1 MEMKCPY
8 CDAVGGLTATHRH
21 MVDTHL
27 EMVTTEQ
34 DEAASQMRYIVACPF
49 CEDRYEQQVNPRG
62 RNPRFLA
69 EFRTEIAMVA
79 FDQMLYHILE
89 QHPEKIG
96 ADPAELGKES

>member
-8 CDAVGGLTATHRH
+8 CDAVGGLTTTHRH

-34 DEAASQMRYIVACPF
+34 VEAANQMRYTVACPF
-49 CEDRYEQQVNPRG
+49 CEDRYQRQVNPRG
-62 RNPRFLA
+62 RNPRFLE
-69 EFRTEIAMVA
+69 EFKTEIAMVA

-89 QHPEKIG
+89 QHPEKVG
-96 ADPAELGKES
+96 VDPAELGKEN